1 MFLLREGQKGE
12 IWEPSKKQRFIG
24 NRGALDRHVLPH
36 KNTIKVSNYI
46 SFAKFEKLQ
55 ITNRI
60 RTRKART
67 KSELRFNSC
76 CYRTGRN
83 STD

>member
-36 KNTIKVSNYI
+36 KNTMKVSNYI
-46 SFAKFEKLQ
+46 SFAQF
-55 ITNRI
+55 
-60 RTRKART
+60 
-67 KSELRFNSC
+67 
-76 CYRTGRN
+76 
-83 STD
+83 